1 MISVNNLS
9 IHFTGDYLFEHV
21 SFVIGDHDKIGLV
34 GKNGAGKTTLLNI
47 LSKQLEP
54 QSGTIVYT
62 AGHRVGYLRQ
72 EMQIFSTK
80 TIWEEASTAFA
91 ELNEIERKINQLT
104 QQIADSTDYES
115 EDYNSKINSLEE
127 LNRRAVYLGAGS
139 MNAELEKVLL
149 GLGFKKE
156 DFARKVSEF
165 SSGWQMRLELA
176 KILLRK
182 TEILLLDEPTNH
194 LDIESIQWLENFL
207 KNYFG
212 AVIMVSHDRVFLD
225 NVCQR
230 TIEITLG
237 HIEDYNCSYSDYVT
251 RRAERIEHQ
260 KQVFDNQQKE
270 IAEIESFI
278 ERFRYKAT
286 KAKQVQSRLKLLE
299 KMDVVQVDETDNSQI
314 HFLFPKAPPCSRV
327 VFDIKDMS
335 MGYEP
340 DKILLHNLDFTILKG
355 EKIAFVGRN
364 GEGKTTLVK
373 LLRQE
378 LHPNSGTI
386 EVSNMVKVGY
396 FAQDHNRLLNP
407 QKTVFETIDDVATG
421 DMRLKIRAILGAFLF
436 SNDDMDK
443 KVAVLSGGEKS
454 RLVIAKLLLEPYNV
468 LILDEPTNHL
478 DMRSKDVLKNA
489 LLHYDGTLIVVSH
502 DRDFLQGLTD
512 KVIEVR
518 DGGIKEYI
526 GDIQYYLEKRNMT
539 TLQAEAVKN
548 KEMAKPDTGP
558 TEQKR
563 SWQEQKQ
570 KESNI
575 RKLAKKIEEV
585 EATISAK
592 EDLMKEISEKLT
604 QHERY
609 AKEIASGELY
619 QNYQSAQE
627 QLNAAMEE
635 WEQLSEQMILLTQE

>member
-1 MISVNNLS
+1 
-9 IHFTGDYLFEHV
+9 
-21 SFVIGDHDKIGLV
+21 
-34 GKNGAGKTTLLNI
+34 
-47 LSKQLEP
+47 
-54 QSGTIVYT
+54 
-62 AGHRVGYLRQ
+62 
-72 EMQIFSTK
+72 
-80 TIWEEASTAFA
+80 
-91 ELNEIERKINQLT
+91 
-104 QQIADSTDYES
+104 
-115 EDYNSKINSLEE
+115 
-127 LNRRAVYLGAGS
+127 
-139 MNAELEKVLL
+139 
-149 GLGFKKE
+149 
-156 DFARKVSEF
+156 
-165 SSGWQMRLELA
+165 
-176 KILLRK
+176 
-182 TEILLLDEPTNH
+182 
-194 LDIESIQWLENFL
+194 
-207 KNYFG
+207 
-212 AVIMVSHDRVFLD
+212 
-225 NVCQR
+225 
-230 TIEITLG
+230 
-237 HIEDYNCSYSDYVT
+237 
-251 RRAERIEHQ
+251 
-260 KQVFDNQQKE
+260 
-270 IAEIESFI
+270 
-278 ERFRYKAT
+278 
-286 KAKQVQSRLKLLE
+286 
-299 KMDVVQVDETDNSQI
+299 
-314 HFLFPKAPPCSRV
+314 
-327 VFDIKDMS
+327 

-340 DKILLHNLDFTILKG
+340 DKILLHNLNFTILKG

-407 QKTVFETIDDVATG
+407 QKTVFETIDDVAMG

-478 DMRSKDVLKNA
+478 DMRSKDVLKTA

-548 KEMAKPDTGP
+548 KEMAKPDSGP

-570 KESNI
+570 KESSCGI
-575 RKLAKKIEEV
+575 
-585 EATISAK
+585 T
-592 EDLMKEISEKLT
+592 
-604 QHERY
+604 
-609 AKEIASGELY
+609 
-619 QNYQSAQE
+619 
-627 QLNAAMEE
+627 
-635 WEQLSEQMILLTQE
+635 